1 MSLRFTGTAWKCTS
15 FFILSQSLC
24 FQQLVVGP
32 KNPHMWMGRSWKR
45 FQIYRRKKI
54 PCSWT
59 SLHSGPSSKQKH
71 SEAEQEVSFTRLKT
85 VAFWGC
91 LCTCLYNTGGT
102 SLRISTAIIKHHEQK
117 QLWGRKGLSL
127 TSRSQSITERR
138 QGRISRQKPWDM
150 IWTEVEAIVNRLPGL
165 LRLLS
170 HTTQG
175 DTFPRWAGPSYINH
189 QSSKCTTASPV
200 GHFLNRGSLLKNNN
214 IKLAA
219 LERATVSISCDFG
232 RVIFG
237 VTSW

>member
-1 MSLRFTGTAWKCTS
+1 
-15 FFILSQSLC
+15 
-24 FQQLVVGP
+24 
-32 KNPHMWMGRSWKR
+32 MGRSWKR
-45 FQIYRRKKI
+45 FQIYRREKI

-138 QGRISRQKPWDM
+138 QGRISRQEPWDM

-165 LRLLS
+165 LRLFS

-232 RVIFG
+232 GVIFG